1 LGHGIVLLYIGIG
14 FSSSILFA
22 YFLHL
27 ENLRRER
34 GDRDEIIE
42 GIDNKNARECNGRY
56 ESIEAAKN
64 DKGDD
69 WSGFRYI
76 L

>member
-1 LGHGIVLLYIGIG
+1 MIGL
-14 FSSSILFA
+14 FSSILYT
-22 YFLHL
+22 YFLRL

-34 GDRDEIIE
+34 GERDEIIE
-42 GIDNKNARECNGRY
+42 GLDNENAQECNGKY